1 MQNIQLK
8 PLAFFRFHFPFI
20 LLADPTWPLL
30 ARPLLL
36 RKLLD
41 QVVDA
46 DVFNVLLEFLVNL
59 QQRWNEWTNPA
70 FEKL

>member
-1 MQNIQLK
+1 MQDIQLK

-20 LLADPTWPLL
+20 LLDDPTWPLL

-59 QQRWNEWTNPA
+59 QQR
-70 FEKL
+70 